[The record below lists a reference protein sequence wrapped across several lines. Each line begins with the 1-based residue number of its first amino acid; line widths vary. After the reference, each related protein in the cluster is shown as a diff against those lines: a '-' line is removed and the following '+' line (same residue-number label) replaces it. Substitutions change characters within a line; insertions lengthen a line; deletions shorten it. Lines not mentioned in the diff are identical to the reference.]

1 MQTQAQ
7 VSPVDRLGRP
17 IDPVVLRAAEELSPR
32 LLMYCEKIAGDPAMV
47 ANLLEE
53 SAAAV
58 SRVFQAR
65 KGPPIRDIHAYL
77 YRAVVR
83 KVNKGLRRSPRF
95 ANGFLGG
102 SVDLRATLDRK
113 LLIDELLRSCDP
125 IIREMFYRRV
135 QGFSWGEIGNA
146 YGISAHSAESRFGQA
161 LQRIRKRVD
170 GKK

>member
-1 MQTQAQ
+1 MQTQGQ
-7 VSPVDRLGRP
+7 VSPVDKFGRA
-17 IDPVVLRAAEELSPR
+17 IDPVVLRAAEELAPR
-32 LLMYCEKIAGDPAMV
+32 LLMYCQKVVGDPATA

-58 SRVFQAR
+58 SRVFQAK

-83 KVNKGLRRSPRF
+83 KVNKGLRRTPRF
-95 ANGFLGG
+95 TDGLLAG
-102 SVDLRATLDRK
+102 SVDMRAILDRK

-135 QGFSWGEIGNA
+135 QGFSWGEIGKA
-146 YGISAHSAESRFGQA
+146 YGISGHSAESRFGQA

-170 GKK
+170 AKK